1 MHGLKVNLGKQRW
14 QRFDGDVL
22 GIQWKDDKVVSMLST
37 IHKGSD
43 SVWCRRRCKDPHTG
57 RFSIK
62 VLKQPKAIQDYNR
75 NIKGVDQSDQ
85 LIGSYSVLWKVK
97 KYWKVL
103 FFHLIDVSIVNAFVL
118 WKEYQSQH
126 PERADLQRPKGYD
139 QLASREALVWQL
151 VSIEEADPGLSG
163 GSNPSYQKM
172 PGMEPLTSQLLT
184 AVMVDVKCVRHLESN
199 LTPMSN
205 VRHVMLFYVSTTTE
219 TAFMCIIP

>member
-75 NIKGVDQSDQ
+75 NMKGVDQSDQ

-126 PERADLQRPKGYD
+126 PERADLHDQRDMTNWHSGKPLYD
-139 QLASREALVWQL
+139 SWSVLKKLTQF
-151 VSIEEADPGLSG
+151 LSG

-199 LTPMSN
+199 LTPMWN